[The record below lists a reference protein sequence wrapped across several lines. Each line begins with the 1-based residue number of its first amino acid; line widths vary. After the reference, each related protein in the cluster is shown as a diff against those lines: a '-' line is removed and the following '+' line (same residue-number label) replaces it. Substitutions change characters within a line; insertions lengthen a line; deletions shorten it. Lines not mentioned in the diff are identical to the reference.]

1 MFVES
6 DFDSYYVE
14 KVKIVEEIQEK
25 VVKEKQEIP
34 HEKVIKYKEPPEVA
48 EEVEK
53 FQEEEAEKEIEDD
66 TESVLI

>member
-6 DFDSYYVE
+6 DFDSFYVD
-14 KVKIVEEIQEK
+14 KVKRVEEIQEE

-34 HEKVIKYKEPPEVA
+34 HEKVIKYKEPEVA

-53 FQEEEAEKEIEDD
+53 SQKEEAKQDIEDGN
-66 TESVLI
+66 

>member
-6 DFDSYYVE
+6 DFDSFYVE
-14 KVKIVEEIQEK
+14 KVKRVEEIQEK